1 MISQNDFI
9 TVQITQFKRL
19 NSNVACFIVTT
30 ACHCYEFNTN
40 SIALF
45 CTAMLKSFWQKADKK
60 EPKKIP
66 ERNRTRQNGRNL

>member
-1 MISQNDFI
+1 MISQKDFI

-40 SIALF
+40 SVALF
-45 CTAMLKSFWQKADKK
+45 CTAYA
-60 EPKKIP
+60 
-66 ERNRTRQNGRNL
+66 

>member
-30 ACHCYEFNTN
+30 SCHCYELNTN
-40 SIALF
+40 NIALF
-45 CTAMLKSFWQKADKK
+45 CTAYAEIFLEKS
-60 EPKKIP
+60 
-66 ERNRTRQNGRNL
+66 